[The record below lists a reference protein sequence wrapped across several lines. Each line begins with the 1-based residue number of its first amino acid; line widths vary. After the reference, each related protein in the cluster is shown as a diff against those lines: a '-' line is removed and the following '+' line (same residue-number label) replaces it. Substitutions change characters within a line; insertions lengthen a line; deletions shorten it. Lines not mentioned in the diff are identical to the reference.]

1 MNSVFEPEA
10 AARPRLLRGV
20 RLKHDTVRGGDVL
33 LAPERVVRLDLVA
46 VAILQ
51 RCDGARSVDA
61 IVDELSEAY
70 KGDRARIDRDV
81 RAMLADLVA
90 KRMIAL

>member
-1 MNSVFEPEA
+1 MAVEPEA
-10 AARPRLLRGV
+10 TAKPRLLRGV

-33 LAPERVVRLDLVA
+33 LAPERVVRLDPVA

-51 RCDGARSVDA
+51 RCDGARSVDN
-61 IVDELSEAY
+61 IVDELSETY